1 MKRSAQPAAIDPATG
16 CIPGTSPHTGCM
28 PGTSPH
34 NGCMPGTSPHTGCA
48 GVLAGIRREA
58 TGSGSAIALLAAC
71 ALACTGGNE
80 APAPGAAA
88 GDAAQPNIVLVMTDD
103 QGYGDFG
110 FTGNPV
116 LQTPHLDALA
126 AQSATVE
133 RFYVSPVCTPTRASL
148 MTGRYNYR
156 TRAIDTYIGRA
167 MMEPEEV
174 TVAEMLR
181 DAGYATG
188 IFGKWHLGDAYPMR
202 AMDQG
207 FDESLVHR
215 GGGIGQPSD
224 PPGGEGRYT
233 DAVLFR
239 NGQREETTGYC
250 TDVYFDAA
258 FDFMER
264 AAAEGKPFFA
274 YVPTNAPHGPFHDV
288 PEDWLEHYRQTDLAA
303 ALLDPGH
310 ASEQVLDRLARS
322 YAMIANIDEN
332 VGRLMTRLDE
342 LGLAEN
348 TLVVFLVDNGPDR
361 DRYNAGLRGR
371 KGTVFE
377 GGIRSPLLVRWPA
390 QLPAGGE
397 PVDRIAAH
405 IDIAPTLLDAAGVQP
420 PAGLHLDGRNLLG
433 LLAGD
438 YRNGDDGGANGYG
451 DRGGRDGDRGGGRDG
466 DGNGGNNDGDRDVD
480 AAAWPD
486 RTLYFQFH
494 RGDEPTAFRS
504 FAAVG
509 QRYKLV
515 HPSPRGEGDWDGEL
529 HLELYDLQA
538 DPAETRNLIAG
549 TRAARSAPPATIAAS
564 PSSGS
569 RDDPTAVAA
578 AMSAA
583 YLEWFEDVSSTRPD
597 NYAPPRIVVG
607 TDHEPVTVLTRQ
619 DWRRITEDQGWRP
632 TSRGE
637 WLLSARED
645 ATFDVEVRLVA
656 GSTGPLRL
664 HLDDRTFEQD
674 LAPEQRTAVVE
685 QIAIAAG
692 DFALSAAAGEGDD
705 RRGAHQVVL
714 RRRH

>member
-1 MKRSAQPAAIDPATG
+1 
-16 CIPGTSPHTGCM
+16 
-28 PGTSPH
+28 
-34 NGCMPGTSPHTGCA
+34 
-48 GVLAGIRREA
+48 
-58 TGSGSAIALLAAC
+58 
-71 ALACTGGNE
+71 
-80 APAPGAAA
+80 
-88 GDAAQPNIVLVMTDD
+88 MTDD

-116 LQTPHLDALA
+116 VRTPHLDALA
-126 AQSATVE
+126 AQSAQVE

-174 TVAEMLR
+174 TVAELLR

-207 FDESLVHR
+207 FEESLVHR

-224 PPGGEGRYT
+224 PPGGEGKYT

-258 FDFMER
+258 FDFMEQ
-264 AAAEGKPFFA
+264 AAGAGRPFFA

-288 PEDWLEHYRQTDLAA
+288 PEDWLEHYRQADLSA
-303 ALLDPGH
+303 ALPDPDQ

-322 YAMIANIDEN
+322 YAMISNIDDN
-332 VGRLMTRLDE
+332 VGRLMARLDE

-371 KGTVFE
+371 KGSVFE
-377 GGIRSPLLVRWPA
+377 GGIRSPLLARWPA
-390 QLPAGGE
+390 RLPAGGE
-397 PVDRIAAH
+397 AVDRIGAH
-405 IDIAPTLLDAAGVQP
+405 IDITPTLLDAAGVEP
-420 PAGLHLDGRNLLG
+420 PAGLHLDGRSLLG
-433 LLAGD
+433 LLAGK
-438 YRNGDDGGANGYG
+438 
-451 DRGGRDGDRGGGRDG
+451 
-466 DGNGGNNDGDRDVD
+466 GNG
-480 AAAWPD
+480 AAWPE

-515 HPSPRGEGDWDGEL
+515 HPSPRGEGDWNGEL
-529 HLELYDLQA
+529 NLELYDLES
-538 DPAETRNLIAG
+538 DRGETRNLIDE
-549 TRAARSAPPATIAAS
+549 APEIAAGMS
-564 PSSGS
+564 
-569 RDDPTAVAA
+569 DD
-578 AMSAA
+578 
-583 YLEWFEDVSSTRPD
+583 YLEWFEDVSTTRPD

-607 TDHEPVTVLTRQ
+607 TDQEPVTVLTRQ
-619 DWRRITEDQGWRP
+619 DWRRITDDQGWRP
-632 TSRGE
+632 TSRGH
-637 WLLSARED
+637 WLLSAREEG
-645 ATFDVEVRLVA
+645 TFDVEVRLVA
-656 GSTGPLRL
+656 GSAGPVLLEMGDGTHRQ
-664 HLDDRTFEQD
+664 E
-674 LAPEQRTAVVE
+674 LAPEQGNVTFQGVAVP
-685 QIAIAAG
+685 AG

-714 RRRH
+714 RRR

>member
-1 MKRSAQPAAIDPATG
+1 MKRSAQPAAIEPATG
-16 CIPGTSPHTGCM
+16 C
-28 PGTSPH
+28 
-34 NGCMPGTSPHTGCA
+34 A
-48 GVLAGIRREA
+48 GALAGIRREA
-58 TGSGSAIALLAAC
+58 TACRHPASLAVALLVFALACGSGS
-71 ALACTGGNE
+71 E
-80 APAPGAAA
+80 APAPG
-88 GDAAQPNIVLVMTDD
+88 GGTERPNIVLVMTDD

-116 LQTPHLDALA
+116 IRTPHLDALA
-126 AQSATVE
+126 AQSAQVE

-167 MMEPEEV
+167 MMEPEE
-174 TVAEMLR
+174 TTIAEMLR

-207 FDESLVHR
+207 FAESLVHR

-224 PPGGEGRYT
+224 PPGGEGKYT

-258 FDFMER
+258 FEFMEK
-264 AAAEGKPFFA
+264 AAGEGRPFFA

-288 PEDWLEHYRQTDLAA
+288 PEDWLEHYRQVDLSA
-303 ALLDPGH
+303 ALPDPGQ
-310 ASEQVLDRLARS
+310 ASEQILDRLARS
-322 YAMIANIDEN
+322 YAMISNIDDN
-332 VGRLMTRLDE
+332 VGRLMARLDE
-342 LGLAEN
+342 LGLAEH

-377 GGIRSPLLVRWPA
+377 GGIRSPLLARWPA
-390 QLPAGGE
+390 RIPAGGDAI
-397 PVDRIAAH
+397 DRIGAH
-405 IDIAPTLLDAAGVQP
+405 IDLTPTLLDAASVEP
-420 PAGLHLDGRNLLG
+420 PPGLHLDGRSLLG
-433 LLAGD
+433 LLAGE
-438 YRNGDDGGANGYG
+438 GDD
-451 DRGGRDGDRGGGRDG
+451 
-466 DGNGGNNDGDRDVD
+466 D

-509 QRYKLV
+509 QRFKLV

-529 HLELYDLQA
+529 NLELYDLEA
-538 DPAETRNLIAG
+538 DPGESRNLIDDM
-549 TRAARSAPPATIAAS
+549 PEIAAGMS
-564 PSSGS
+564 
-569 RDDPTAVAA
+569 DD
-578 AMSAA
+578 
-583 YLEWFEDVSSTRPD
+583 YLEWFEDVSSTRPE

-619 DWRRITEDQGWRP
+619 DWRRITADQGWRP
-632 TSRGE
+632 TSRGR
-637 WLLSARED
+637 WLLSAREEG
-645 ATFDVEVRLVA
+645 TFDIEVRLVA
-656 GSTGPLRL
+656 GSAGPVLLEVGNETHRQ
-664 HLDDRTFEQD
+664 E
-674 LAPEQRTAVVE
+674 LAPEQGNATFEGTA
-685 QIAIAAG
+685 IPAG

-714 RRRH
+714 RRR

>member
-1 MKRSAQPAAIDPATG
+1 MKRSAQLVVVPLAVWTLGCDGGRPADEPAE
-16 CIPGTSPHTGCM
+16 
-28 PGTSPH
+28 
-34 NGCMPGTSPHTGCA
+34 
-48 GVLAGIRREA
+48 EA
-58 TGSGSAIALLAAC
+58 
-71 ALACTGGNE
+71 E
-80 APAPGAAA
+80 R
-88 GDAAQPNIVLVMTDD
+88 PNIVLVMTDD

-126 AQSATVE
+126 AQSAHVE

-174 TVAEMLR
+174 TIAEMLR

-188 IFGKWHLGDAYPMR
+188 IFGKWHLGDAHPMR

-207 FDESLVHR
+207 FEESLVHR

-224 PPGGEGRYT
+224 PPGGEGKYT

-239 NGQREETTGYC
+239 NGRREETTGYC

-264 AAAEGKPFFA
+264 AAGEGRPFFA

-288 PEDWLEHYRQTDLAA
+288 PEGWLEHYRQVDLSA
-303 ALLDPGH
+303 ALPDPARAG
-310 ASEQVLDRLARS
+310 EQVLDRLARS
-322 YAMIANIDEN
+322 YAMISNIDDN
-332 VGRLMTRLDE
+332 VGRLMARLDE

-377 GGIRSPLLVRWPA
+377 GGIRSPLLARWPA
-390 QLPAGGE
+390 RLSAGGDA
-397 PVDRIAAH
+397 VDRIAAH
-405 IDIAPTLLDAAGVQP
+405 IDIAPTLLEAAGVEP
-420 PAGLHLDGRNLLG
+420 PAGLHLDGRSLLG
-433 LLAGD
+433 LLAGE
-438 YRNGDDGGANGYG
+438 G
-451 DRGGRDGDRGGGRDG
+451 DGDP
-466 DGNGGNNDGDRDVD
+466 
-480 AAAWPD
+480 AAWPD

-529 HLELYDLQA
+529 KLELYDLEA
-538 DPAETRNLIAG
+538 DPGESRNLIDEL
-549 TRAARSAPPATIAAS
+549 PEIAAGMS
-564 PSSGS
+564 
-569 RDDPTAVAA
+569 DD
-578 AMSAA
+578 
-583 YLEWFEDVSSTRPD
+583 YLTWFDDVSSTRPD

-607 TDHEPVTVLTRQ
+607 TDQEPVTVLTRQ
-619 DWRRITEDQGWRP
+619 DWRRITDDQGWRP
-632 TSRGE
+632 TSRGQ
-637 WLLSARED
+637 WLLNAPAD
-645 ATFDVEVRLVA
+645 ATFDIEVRLVS
-656 GSTGPLRL
+656 GSTGPVL
-664 HLDDRTFEQD
+664 LDIGDRSHSQALT
-674 LAPEQRTAVVE
+674 PEQTTAVFEGV
-685 QIAIAAG
+685 AFPAG
-692 DFALSAAAGEGDD
+692 DFALAASAGEGVD

-714 RRRH
+714 ARR

>member
-1 MKRSAQPAAIDPATG
+1 MKRSAQLVVVPLAVWTLGCDGGRPADEPAE
-16 CIPGTSPHTGCM
+16 
-28 PGTSPH
+28 
-34 NGCMPGTSPHTGCA
+34 
-48 GVLAGIRREA
+48 EA
-58 TGSGSAIALLAAC
+58 
-71 ALACTGGNE
+71 E
-80 APAPGAAA
+80 R
-88 GDAAQPNIVLVMTDD
+88 PNIVLVMTDD

-126 AQSATVE
+126 AQSAQVE

-174 TVAEMLR
+174 TIAEMLR

-207 FDESLVHR
+207 FEESLVHR

-224 PPGGEGRYT
+224 PPGGEGKYT

-239 NGQREETTGYC
+239 NGRREETTGYC

-264 AAAEGKPFFA
+264 AAGEGRPFFA

-288 PEDWLEHYRQTDLAA
+288 PEDWLEHYRRVDLSA
-303 ALLDPGH
+303 ALPDPDRAG
-310 ASEQVLDRLARS
+310 EQVLDRLARS
-322 YAMIANIDEN
+322 YAMISNIDDN
-332 VGRLMTRLDE
+332 VGRLMARLDE
-342 LGLAEN
+342 LDLAEN

-377 GGIRSPLLVRWPA
+377 GGIRSPLLARWPA
-390 QLPAGGE
+390 RLPAGGDA
-397 PVDRIAAH
+397 VDRIAAH
-405 IDIAPTLLDAAGVQP
+405 IDITPTLLDAAGVEP
-420 PAGLHLDGRNLLG
+420 PGGLHLDGRSLLD

-438 YRNGDDGGANGYG
+438 GESDT
-451 DRGGRDGDRGGGRDG
+451 
-466 DGNGGNNDGDRDVD
+466 
-480 AAAWPD
+480 AAWPD

-509 QRYKLV
+509 QHHKLV
-515 HPSPRGEGDWDGEL
+515 HPSPRGEGDWNGEL
-529 HLELYDLQA
+529 NLELYDLEA
-538 DPAETRNLIAG
+538 DPGETRNLIDE
-549 TRAARSAPPATIAAS
+549 ATEIAAGMS
-564 PSSGS
+564 
-569 RDDPTAVAA
+569 DD
-578 AMSAA
+578 
-583 YLEWFEDVSSTRPD
+583 YLAWFEDVSSTRPD
-597 NYAPPRIVVG
+597 NYAPPRIIVG

-619 DWRRITEDQGWRP
+619 DWRRITADQGWQP
-632 TSRGE
+632 TSRGR
-637 WLLSARED
+637 WLLSAKED
-645 ATFDVEVRLVA
+645 ATFDIEVRLID
-656 GSTGPLRL
+656 GSAGPLRL
-664 HLDDRTFEQD
+664 DLGDRTLHRE
-674 LAPEQRTAVVE
+674 LAPDQSTAVFEEV
-685 QIAIAAG
+685 AIAAG
-692 DFALSAAAGEGDD
+692 DFALTAAAGEGED
-705 RRGAHQVVL
+705 RRGAYQVVL
-714 RRRH
+714 RRR

>member
-1 MKRSAQPAAIDPATG
+1 MKRSAQLVVVPLTVWTLGCDGGRPADEPAE
-16 CIPGTSPHTGCM
+16 
-28 PGTSPH
+28 
-34 NGCMPGTSPHTGCA
+34 
-48 GVLAGIRREA
+48 EA
-58 TGSGSAIALLAAC
+58 
-71 ALACTGGNE
+71 E
-80 APAPGAAA
+80 R
-88 GDAAQPNIVLVMTDD
+88 PNIVLVMTDD

-116 LQTPHLDALA
+116 LRTPHLDALA
-126 AQSATVE
+126 AQSAQVE

-174 TVAEMLR
+174 TIAEMLR

-207 FDESLVHR
+207 FEQSLVHR

-224 PPGGEGRYT
+224 PPGGEGKYT

-239 NGQREETTGYC
+239 NGRREETTGYC

-264 AAAEGKPFFA
+264 AAGEGRPFFA

-288 PEDWLEHYRQTDLAA
+288 PEDWLEHYRQVDLSP
-303 ALLDPGH
+303 ALPDPDQ
-310 ASEQVLDRLARS
+310 ASEQFLDRLARS
-322 YAMIANIDEN
+322 YAMISNIDDN
-332 VGRLMTRLDE
+332 VGRLMARLDE
-342 LGLAEN
+342 LGLAED

-377 GGIRSPLLVRWPA
+377 GGIRSPLLARWPA
-390 QLPAGGE
+390 RLPAGDDT
-397 PVDRIAAH
+397 VDRIAAH
-405 IDIAPTLLDAAGVQP
+405 IDIAPTLLAAAGVEP
-420 PAGLHLDGRNLLG
+420 PPGLHLDGRSLLG
-433 LLAGD
+433 LLAGE
-438 YRNGDDGGANGYG
+438 GDT
-451 DRGGRDGDRGGGRDG
+451 
-466 DGNGGNNDGDRDVD
+466 
-480 AAAWPD
+480 AAWPD

-494 RGDEPTAFRS
+494 RGDEPTALRS

-509 QRYKLV
+509 QRHKLV

-529 HLELYDLQA
+529 HLELYDLEA
-538 DPAETRNLIAG
+538 DPAETRNLIDD
-549 TRAARSAPPATIAAS
+549 APEIAAGMS
-564 PSSGS
+564 
-569 RDDPTAVAA
+569 DD
-578 AMSAA
+578 
-583 YLEWFEDVSSTRPD
+583 YLDWFEDVSSTRPD

-607 TDHEPVTVLTRQ
+607 TDQEPVTVLTRQ
-619 DWRRITEDQGWRP
+619 DWRRITDDQGWRP
-632 TSRGE
+632 TSRGR

-645 ATFDVEVRLVA
+645 ATFDIEVRLVA
-656 GSTGPLRL
+656 GSAGPLLLEVGDGTHRQEPGPEQASA
-664 HLDDRTFEQD
+664 TFEGI
-674 LAPEQRTAVVE
+674 AVP
-685 QIAIAAG
+685 AG
-692 DFALSAAAGEGDD
+692 DFELSAAAGEGDD

-714 RRRH
+714 RRRQGP

>member
-1 MKRSAQPAAIDPATG
+1 MKRSAQL
-16 CIPGTSPHTGCM
+16 
-28 PGTSPH
+28 
-34 NGCMPGTSPHTGCA
+34 
-48 GVLAGIRREA
+48 VVVLLAGWTLGCGGGSQDSES
-58 TGSGSAIALLAAC
+58 TGNA
-71 ALACTGGNE
+71 E
-80 APAPGAAA
+80 R
-88 GDAAQPNIVLVMTDD
+88 PNIVLVMTDD

-116 LQTPHLDALA
+116 IRTPHLDALA
-126 AQSATVE
+126 AQSAQVE

-174 TVAEMLR
+174 TIAEMLR

-207 FDESLVHR
+207 FEESLVHR

-224 PPGGEGRYT
+224 PPGGEGKYT

-258 FDFMER
+258 FDFMEQ
-264 AAAEGKPFFA
+264 AAEEGRPFFA

-288 PEDWLEHYRQTDLAA
+288 PEDWLEHYRQVDLSA
-303 ALLDPGH
+303 ALPVPDQ

-322 YAMIANIDEN
+322 YAMISNIDDN
-332 VGRLMTRLDE
+332 VGRLMARLDE

-361 DRYNAGLRGR
+361 DRYNTGLRGR

-377 GGIRSPLLVRWPA
+377 GGIRSPLLARWPGR
-390 QLPAGGE
+390 LPAGGDA
-397 PVDRIAAH
+397 VDRIAAH
-405 IDIAPTLLDAAGVQP
+405 IDIAPTLLAAASVEP
-420 PAGLHLDGRNLLG
+420 PAALHLDGRSLLG
-433 LLAGD
+433 LLAGE
-438 YRNGDDGGANGYG
+438 GDT
-451 DRGGRDGDRGGGRDG
+451 
-466 DGNGGNNDGDRDVD
+466 
-480 AAAWPD
+480 AAWPD

-494 RGDEPTAFRS
+494 RGDEPTALRS

-509 QRYKLV
+509 QRYKLA

-529 HLELYDLQA
+529 HLELYDLEA
-538 DPAETRNLIAG
+538 DPAETRNLIDD
-549 TRAARSAPPATIAAS
+549 APEIAAGMS
-564 PSSGS
+564 
-569 RDDPTAVAA
+569 DD
-578 AMSAA
+578 

-607 TDHEPVTVLTRQ
+607 TNQEPVTVLTRQ
-619 DWRRITEDQGWRP
+619 DWRRITDDQGWRP
-632 TSRGE
+632 TSRGR
-637 WLLSARED
+637 WLLSAREER
-645 ATFDVEVRLVA
+645 TFDIEVRLVA
-656 GSTGPLRL
+656 GSAGPVLLELGDGTYRQ
-664 HLDDRTFEQD
+664 EP
-674 LAPEQRTAVVE
+674 APEQGNVTFQGVAVP
-685 QIAIAAG
+685 AG
-692 DFALSAAAGEGDD
+692 DFELSAAAGEGDD

-714 RRRH
+714 RRHQGP

>member
-1 MKRSAQPAAIDPATG
+1 MKRSAQPAAIDPPTG

-34 NGCMPGTSPHTGCA
+34 TGCA
-48 GVLAGIRREA
+48 GALAGIRREA

-80 APAPGAAA
+80 APAPGANAA
-88 GDAAQPNIVLVMTDD
+88 PPNIVLVMTDD

-110 FTGNPV
+110 FAGNPV
-116 LQTPHLDALA
+116 LRTPHLDALA

-167 MMEPEEV
+167 LMEPAEV

-207 FDESLVHR
+207 FEESLVHR

-224 PPGGEGRYT
+224 PPGGEGKYT

-239 NGQREETTGYC
+239 NGLREETTGYC

-264 AAAEGKPFFA
+264 AAGEGRPFFA

-288 PEDWLEHYRQTDLAA
+288 PEDWLERYRQADLTA
-303 ALLDPGH
+303 ALLDPGQ

-322 YAMIANIDEN
+322 YAMIGNIDEN
-332 VGRLMTRLDE
+332 VGRLMAWLDE

-377 GGIRSPLLVRWPA
+377 GGIRSPLLARWPGR
-390 QLPAGGE
+390 LPAGGE

-420 PAGLHLDGRNLLG
+420 PAGLHLDGRSLFG

-438 YRNGDDGGANGYG
+438 GRNRGGGGANE
-451 DRGGRDGDRGGGRDG
+451 D
-466 DGNGGNNDGDRDVD
+466 
-480 AAAWPD
+480 AWPD

-494 RGDEPTAFRS
+494 RGNEPTAFRS

-529 HLELYDLQA
+529 DLELYDLQA
-538 DPAETRNLIAG
+538 DPAESRNLIDDLPEMAAG
-549 TRAARSAPPATIAAS
+549 
-564 PSSGS
+564 
-569 RDDPTAVAA
+569 
-578 AMSAA
+578 MSDA
-583 YLEWFEDVSSTRPD
+583 YEEWFEDVSSTRPD

-632 TSRGE
+632 TSRGQ

-664 HLDDRTFEQD
+664 HLGDRTFEQD
-674 LAPEQRTAVVE
+674 LAPDQRTAVVE
-685 QIAIAAG
+685 QVAIGPG

-714 RRRH
+714 RRR

>member
-1 MKRSAQPAAIDPATG
+1 MKRSAQPAAIDP
-16 CIPGTSPHTGCM
+16 HT
-28 PGTSPH
+28 
-34 NGCMPGTSPHTGCA
+34 GCMPGTSPHTGCA

-88 GDAAQPNIVLVMTDD
+88 ADAAQPNIVLVMTDD

-116 LQTPHLDALA
+116 LRTPHLDALA

-207 FDESLVHR
+207 FEESLVHR

-258 FDFMER
+258 FDFMAR
-264 AAAEGKPFFA
+264 AVAEGKPFFA

-288 PEDWLEHYRQTDLAA
+288 PEDWLEHYRQADLNP
-303 ALLDPGH
+303 ALLDSGQ

-332 VGRLMTRLDE
+332 VGRLMARLDE

-371 KGTVFE
+371 KGSVFE
-377 GGIRSPLLVRWPA
+377 GGIRSPLLARWPA
-390 QLPAGGE
+390 RLPAGGE

-420 PAGLHLDGRNLLG
+420 TAGLHLDGRSLLG

-438 YRNGDDGGANGYG
+438 GRNGGGGGAKGNADSSGNGDAAEDDGDSSGSG
-451 DRGGRDGDRGGGRDG
+451 DG
-466 DGNGGNNDGDRDVD
+466 DGRGEGDDD
-480 AAAWPD
+480 AWPD

-538 DPAETRNLIAG
+538 DPGETRNLIAG
-549 TRAARSAPPATIAAS
+549 TRTARSAPSTAVAAS

-569 RDDPTAVAA
+569 RDDPTEVAA
-578 AMSAA
+578 RMSHA
-583 YLEWFEDVSSTRPD
+583 YLEWFENVSSTRPD

-619 DWRRITEDQGWRP
+619 DWRRTTADQGWRP
-632 TSRGE
+632 TSRGQ

-664 HLDDRTFEQD
+664 HLGDRTFEQD
-674 LAPEQRTAVVE
+674 LAPDQRTAVVE
-685 QIAIAAG
+685 QVAIAPG

-705 RRGAHQVVL
+705 RRGAHQVML
-714 RRRH
+714 RRR

>member
-1 MKRSAQPAAIDPATG
+1 MKRSAQPATIEPATG
-16 CIPGTSPHTGCM
+16 C
-28 PGTSPH
+28 
-34 NGCMPGTSPHTGCA
+34 A
-48 GVLAGIRREA
+48 GALAGTRREA
-58 TGSGSAIALLAAC
+58 AGSGAASPAVALLAVC
-71 ALACTGGNE
+71 ALACGSGSD
-80 APAPGAAA
+80 APAPGD
-88 GDAAQPNIVLVMTDD
+88 GTEPPNIVLVMTDD

-110 FTGNPV
+110 FAGNPV
-116 LQTPHLDALA
+116 VRTPRLDVLA
-126 AQSATVE
+126 AQSAQVE

-174 TVAEMLR
+174 TIAEMLR

-207 FDESLVHR
+207 FEESLVHR

-239 NGQREETTGYC
+239 SGQREETTGYC

-258 FDFMER
+258 FDFIER
-264 AAAEGKPFFA
+264 AAGDGRPFFA

-288 PEDWLEHYRQTDLAA
+288 PEDWLEHYRQADLSA
-303 ALLDPGH
+303 ALADPDQ
-310 ASEQVLDRLARS
+310 ASEQILDRLARS
-322 YAMIANIDEN
+322 YAMISNIDDN
-332 VGRLMTRLDE
+332 VGRLMARLDE

-371 KGTVFE
+371 KGSVFE
-377 GGIRSPLLVRWPA
+377 GGIRSPLLARWPA
-390 QLPAGGE
+390 RLPAGAE
-397 PVDRIAAH
+397 AVDRIGAH
-405 IDIAPTLLDAAGVQP
+405 IDITPTLLDAAGVEP
-420 PAGLHLDGRNLLG
+420 PAGLHLDGRSLLG
-433 LLAGD
+433 LLAGK
-438 YRNGDDGGANGYG
+438 
-451 DRGGRDGDRGGGRDG
+451 
-466 DGNGGNNDGDRDVD
+466 GNG
-480 AAAWPD
+480 AAWPE

-515 HPSPRGEGDWDGEL
+515 HPSPRGEGDWNGEL
-529 HLELYDLQA
+529 NLELYDLES
-538 DPAETRNLIAG
+538 DRGETRNLIDE
-549 TRAARSAPPATIAAS
+549 APEIAAGMS
-564 PSSGS
+564 
-569 RDDPTAVAA
+569 DD
-578 AMSAA
+578 
-583 YLEWFEDVSSTRPD
+583 YLEWFEDVSTTRPD

-607 TDHEPVTVLTRQ
+607 TDQEPVTVLTRQ
-619 DWRRITEDQGWRP
+619 DWRRITDDQGWRP
-632 TSRGE
+632 TSRGR
-637 WLLSARED
+637 WLLSAPGD
-645 ATFDVEVRLVA
+645 ATFDIEVRLVD

-664 HLDDRTFEQD
+664 DLGDRTLHRE
-674 LAPEQRTAVVE
+674 LAPDQSTAVFEEV
-685 QIAIAAG
+685 AVAAG
-692 DFALSAAAGEGDD
+692 DFALTAAAGEGDA

-714 RRRH
+714 RRR

>member
-1 MKRSAQPAAIDPATG
+1 MKRSAQPAAIDPPTG
-16 CIPGTSPHTGCM
+16 CIPGTSPPTGCMPGTSPHTGCM
-28 PGTSPH
+28 PGTSPPT
-34 NGCMPGTSPHTGCA
+34 GCMPGTSPPTGCA
-48 GVLAGIRREA
+48 GALAGIRREA

-88 GDAAQPNIVLVMTDD
+88 ADAAQPNIVLVMTDD

-116 LQTPHLDALA
+116 LRTPHLDALA

-207 FDESLVHR
+207 FEESLVHR

-224 PPGGEGRYT
+224 PPGGEGKYT

-264 AAAEGKPFFA
+264 AVAEGRPFFA

-288 PEDWLEHYRQTDLAA
+288 PKDWLEHYRQVDLSA
-303 ALLDPGH
+303 ALADPEQ
-310 ASEQVLDRLARS
+310 ASEQDLDRLARS
-322 YAMIANIDEN
+322 YAMISNIDEN
-332 VGRLMTRLDE
+332 VGRLMTRLEE

-377 GGIRSPLLVRWPA
+377 GGIRSPLLARWPGR
-390 QLPAGGE
+390 LPAGGE

-405 IDIAPTLLDAAGVQP
+405 IDIAPTLLDAAGVEP
-420 PAGLHLDGRNLLG
+420 PAGLHLDGRSLLG
-433 LLAGD
+433 LLAG
-438 YRNGDDGGANGYG
+438 GGANGG
-451 DRGGRDGDRGGGRDG
+451 SDGNRDGGT
-466 DGNGGNNDGDRDVD
+466 
-480 AAAWPD
+480 AAWPD

-529 HLELYDLQA
+529 DLELYDLLA
-538 DPAETRNLIAG
+538 DPAESRNLIAG
-549 TRAARSAPPATIAAS
+549 TRAARSAPPATSAAS

-619 DWRRITEDQGWRP
+619 DWRRITADQGWRP

-637 WLLSARED
+637 WLLSALGD

-664 HLDDRTFEQD
+664 HLGDRTFEQD

-685 QIAIAAG
+685 QVAIAAG

-714 RRRH
+714 RRR

>member
-1 MKRSAQPAAIDPATG
+1 MKRSAQ
-16 CIPGTSPHTGCM
+16 
-28 PGTSPH
+28 
-34 NGCMPGTSPHTGCA
+34 
-48 GVLAGIRREA
+48 LAVV
-58 TGSGSAIALLAAC
+58 LLAAGTVGC
-71 ALACTGGNE
+71 GSGGEGPEAGGNAE
-80 APAPGAAA
+80 R
-88 GDAAQPNIVLVMTDD
+88 PNIVLVMTDD

-116 LQTPHLDALA
+116 IQTPHLDALA
-126 AQSATVE
+126 AQSAQVE

-167 MMEPEEV
+167 MMEPEEI
-174 TVAEMLR
+174 TIAEMLR

-207 FDESLVHR
+207 FEESLVHR

-224 PPGGEGRYT
+224 PPGGEGKYT

-258 FDFMER
+258 FEFMEQ
-264 AAAEGKPFFA
+264 AAGEGRPFFA

-288 PEDWLEHYRQTDLAA
+288 PEDWLEHYRQADLSA
-303 ALLDPGH
+303 ALPDPGQ

-322 YAMIANIDEN
+322 YAMISNIDDN
-332 VGRLMTRLDE
+332 VGRLVARLDE
-342 LGLAEN
+342 LGLAED

-377 GGIRSPLLVRWPA
+377 GGIRSPLLARWPA
-390 QLPAGGE
+390 RLPAGGE
-397 PVDRIAAH
+397 SVDRIGAH
-405 IDIAPTLLDAAGVQP
+405 IDITPTLLDAAGVEP
-420 PAGLHLDGRNLLG
+420 PAGLHLDGRSLLG
-433 LLAGD
+433 LLAGE
-438 YRNGDDGGANGYG
+438 GDT
-451 DRGGRDGDRGGGRDG
+451 
-466 DGNGGNNDGDRDVD
+466 
-480 AAAWPD
+480 AAWPD

-509 QRYKLV
+509 QRHKLV

-529 HLELYDLQA
+529 HLELYDLEA
-538 DPAETRNLIAG
+538 DPGETRNLIDD
-549 TRAARSAPPATIAAS
+549 APEIAAGMS
-564 PSSGS
+564 
-569 RDDPTAVAA
+569 DD
-578 AMSAA
+578 
-583 YLEWFEDVSSTRPD
+583 YLAWFEDVSSTRPD

-607 TDHEPVTVLTRQ
+607 TDQEPVTVLTRQ
-619 DWRRITEDQGWRP
+619 DWRRITDDQGWRP
-632 TSRGE
+632 TSRGR

-645 ATFDVEVRLVA
+645 ATFDIEVRLVA
-656 GSTGPLRL
+656 GSAGPLLLEVGDGTHRQEPGPEQASA
-664 HLDDRTFEQD
+664 TFEGI
-674 LAPEQRTAVVE
+674 AVP
-685 QIAIAAG
+685 AG

-714 RRRH
+714 RRRQGP

>member
-1 MKRSAQPAAIDPATG
+1 MKRSAQFVVVPLAVWTLGCDGGRPAE
-16 CIPGTSPHTGCM
+16 
-28 PGTSPH
+28 
-34 NGCMPGTSPHTGCA
+34 
-48 GVLAGIRREA
+48 EA
-58 TGSGSAIALLAAC
+58 
-71 ALACTGGNE
+71 E
-80 APAPGAAA
+80 R
-88 GDAAQPNIVLVMTDD
+88 PNIVLVMTDD

-126 AQSATVE
+126 AQSAHVE

-207 FDESLVHR
+207 FEESLVHR

-224 PPGGEGRYT
+224 PPGGEGKYT

-239 NGQREETTGYC
+239 SGQREETTGYC

-258 FDFMER
+258 FEFMEQ
-264 AAAEGKPFFA
+264 AAGEGRPFFA
-274 YVPTNAPHGPFHDV
+274 YVPTNAPHGPFRDV
-288 PEDWLEHYRQTDLAA
+288 PEDWLEHYRQVDLSA
-303 ALLDPGH
+303 ALPDPDQ

-322 YAMIANIDEN
+322 YAMISNIDDN
-332 VGRLMTRLDE
+332 VGRLMARLDE
-342 LGLAEN
+342 MGLAEN

-377 GGIRSPLLVRWPA
+377 GGIRSPLLARWPER
-390 QLPAGGE
+390 LPAGGDA
-397 PVDRIAAH
+397 VDRVAAH
-405 IDIAPTLLDAAGVQP
+405 IDITPTLLEAAGVQP
-420 PAGLHLDGRNLLG
+420 PAGLRLDGRSLLG

-438 YRNGDDGGANGYG
+438 GESDT
-451 DRGGRDGDRGGGRDG
+451 
-466 DGNGGNNDGDRDVD
+466 
-480 AAAWPD
+480 AAWPD

-494 RGDEPTAFRS
+494 RGDEPDAFRS

-529 HLELYDLQA
+529 RLELYDLEA
-538 DPAETRNLIAG
+538 DPGESRNLVTEQSEI
-549 TRAARSAPPATIAAS
+549 AARMS
-564 PSSGS
+564 
-569 RDDPTAVAA
+569 DD
-578 AMSAA
+578 
-583 YLEWFEDVSSTRPD
+583 YRQWFEDVSSTRPD

-607 TDHEPVTVLTRQ
+607 TDQEPVTVLTRQ
-619 DWRRITEDQGWRP
+619 DWRRITDDQGWRP
-632 TSRGE
+632 TSRGQ
-637 WLLSARED
+637 WLLSAPGD
-645 ATFDVEVRLVA
+645 ATFDIEVRLID
-656 GSTGPLRL
+656 GSAGPLRL
-664 HLDDRTFEQD
+664 DLGDRTLRRE
-674 LAPEQRTAVVE
+674 LAPGQGMAVFEEV
-685 QIAIAAG
+685 AVAAG
-692 DFALSAAAGEGDD
+692 DFALTAAAGEGDA
-705 RRGAHQVVL
+705 RRGAYQVVL
-714 RRRH
+714 RRR

>member
-1 MKRSAQPAAIDPATG
+1 MKRSAQL
-16 CIPGTSPHTGCM
+16 
-28 PGTSPH
+28 
-34 NGCMPGTSPHTGCA
+34 
-48 GVLAGIRREA
+48 VVVLLAGWTLGCGGGSQDSES
-58 TGSGSAIALLAAC
+58 TGNA
-71 ALACTGGNE
+71 E
-80 APAPGAAA
+80 R
-88 GDAAQPNIVLVMTDD
+88 PNIVLVMTDD

-116 LQTPHLDALA
+116 IQTPHLDALA
-126 AQSATVE
+126 AQSAQVE

-174 TVAEMLR
+174 TIAEMLR

-207 FDESLVHR
+207 FEESLVHR

-224 PPGGEGRYT
+224 PPGGEGKYT

-264 AAAEGKPFFA
+264 AAGEGRPFFA

-288 PEDWLEHYRQTDLAA
+288 PDDWLEHYRQVDLSA
-303 ALLDPGH
+303 ALPDPDQ
-310 ASEQVLDRLARS
+310 ASEQILDRLARS
-322 YAMIANIDEN
+322 YAMISNIDDN
-332 VGRLMTRLDE
+332 VGRLMARLDE

-377 GGIRSPLLVRWPA
+377 GGIRSPLLARWPA
-390 QLPAGGE
+390 RLPAGGDA
-397 PVDRIAAH
+397 VDRIAAH
-405 IDIAPTLLDAAGVQP
+405 IDIAPTLLAAAGVEP
-420 PAGLHLDGRNLLG
+420 PPGLHLDGRSLVG
-433 LLAGD
+433 LLAGE
-438 YRNGDDGGANGYG
+438 GDT
-451 DRGGRDGDRGGGRDG
+451 
-466 DGNGGNNDGDRDVD
+466 
-480 AAAWPD
+480 AAWPD

-494 RGDEPTAFRS
+494 RGDEPTALRS

-509 QRYKLV
+509 QRHKLV

-529 HLELYDLQA
+529 HLELYDLEA
-538 DPAETRNLIAG
+538 DPAETRNLIDD
-549 TRAARSAPPATIAAS
+549 APEIAAGMS
-564 PSSGS
+564 
-569 RDDPTAVAA
+569 DD
-578 AMSAA
+578 

-607 TDHEPVTVLTRQ
+607 TDQEPVTVLTRQ
-619 DWRRITEDQGWRP
+619 DWRRITDDQGWRP
-632 TSRGE
+632 TSRGR
-637 WLLSARED
+637 WLLSAREER
-645 ATFDVEVRLVA
+645 TFDIEVRLVA
-656 GSTGPLRL
+656 GSAGPVLLELGDGTYRQ
-664 HLDDRTFEQD
+664 EP
-674 LAPEQRTAVVE
+674 APEQANVTFEGVAVP
-685 QIAIAAG
+685 AG
-692 DFALSAAAGEGDD
+692 DFELSAAAGEGDD

-714 RRRH
+714 RRHQGP

>member
-1 MKRSAQPAAIDPATG
+1 MKRSAQL
-16 CIPGTSPHTGCM
+16 
-28 PGTSPH
+28 
-34 NGCMPGTSPHTGCA
+34 
-48 GVLAGIRREA
+48 VVVLLAGWTLGCGGGSQDSES
-58 TGSGSAIALLAAC
+58 TGNA
-71 ALACTGGNE
+71 E
-80 APAPGAAA
+80 R
-88 GDAAQPNIVLVMTDD
+88 PNIVLVMTDD

-116 LQTPHLDALA
+116 IRTPHLDALA
-126 AQSATVE
+126 AQSAQVE

-174 TVAEMLR
+174 TIAEMLR

-207 FDESLVHR
+207 FEESLVHR

-224 PPGGEGRYT
+224 PPGGEGKYT

-258 FDFMER
+258 FDFMEQ
-264 AAAEGKPFFA
+264 AAEEGRPFFA

-288 PEDWLEHYRQTDLAA
+288 PEDWLEHYRQVDLSA
-303 ALLDPGH
+303 ALPVPDL

-322 YAMIANIDEN
+322 YAMISNIDDN
-332 VGRLMTRLDE
+332 VGRLMARLDE

-361 DRYNAGLRGR
+361 DRYNTGLRGR

-377 GGIRSPLLVRWPA
+377 GGIRSPLLARWPGR
-390 QLPAGGE
+390 LPAGGDA
-397 PVDRIAAH
+397 VDRIAAH
-405 IDIAPTLLDAAGVQP
+405 IDIAPTLLAAASVEP
-420 PAGLHLDGRNLLG
+420 PAALHLDGRSLLG
-433 LLAGD
+433 LLAGE
-438 YRNGDDGGANGYG
+438 GDT
-451 DRGGRDGDRGGGRDG
+451 
-466 DGNGGNNDGDRDVD
+466 
-480 AAAWPD
+480 AAWPD

-494 RGDEPTAFRS
+494 RGDEPTALRS

-509 QRYKLV
+509 QRYKLA

-529 HLELYDLQA
+529 HLELYDLEA
-538 DPAETRNLIAG
+538 DPAETRNLIDD
-549 TRAARSAPPATIAAS
+549 APEIAAGMS
-564 PSSGS
+564 
-569 RDDPTAVAA
+569 DD
-578 AMSAA
+578 

-607 TDHEPVTVLTRQ
+607 TNQEPVTVLTRQ
-619 DWRRITEDQGWRP
+619 DWRRITDDQGWRP
-632 TSRGE
+632 TSRGR
-637 WLLSARED
+637 WLLSAREER
-645 ATFDVEVRLVA
+645 TFDIEVRLVA
-656 GSTGPLRL
+656 GSAGPVLLELGDGTYRQ
-664 HLDDRTFEQD
+664 EP
-674 LAPEQRTAVVE
+674 APEQGNVTFQGVAVP
-685 QIAIAAG
+685 AG
-692 DFALSAAAGEGDD
+692 DFELSAAAGEGDD

-714 RRRH
+714 RRHQGP

>member
-1 MKRSAQPAAIDPATG
+1 MKRSAQ
-16 CIPGTSPHTGCM
+16 
-28 PGTSPH
+28 
-34 NGCMPGTSPHTGCA
+34 
-48 GVLAGIRREA
+48 LAVV
-58 TGSGSAIALLAAC
+58 LLAAGTVGC
-71 ALACTGGNE
+71 GSGGD
-80 APAPGAAA
+80 APAA
-88 GDAAQPNIVLVMTDD
+88 GDGTEPPNIVLVMTDD

-110 FTGNPV
+110 FAGNPV
-116 LQTPHLDALA
+116 VRTPHLDALA
-126 AQSATVE
+126 AQSAQVE

-207 FDESLVHR
+207 FEESLVHR

-224 PPGGEGRYT
+224 PPGGEGKYT

-258 FDFMER
+258 FEFMEQ
-264 AAAEGKPFFA
+264 AAGEGRPFFA

-288 PEDWLEHYRQTDLAA
+288 PDDWLEHYRQVDLTA
-303 ALLDPGH
+303 ALPDPDQ
-310 ASEQVLDRLARS
+310 ASEQILDRLARS
-322 YAMIANIDEN
+322 YAMISNIDDN
-332 VGRLMTRLDE
+332 VGRLMARLDE
-342 LGLAEN
+342 LGLAAN

-377 GGIRSPLLVRWPA
+377 GGIRSPLLARWPA
-390 QLPAGGE
+390 RLQAGRDA
-397 PVDRIAAH
+397 VDRIGAH
-405 IDIAPTLLDAAGVQP
+405 IDITPTLLDAAGVQP
-420 PAGLHLDGRNLLG
+420 PAGLHLDGRSLLG
-433 LLAGD
+433 LLAGE
-438 YRNGDDGGANGYG
+438 GDT
-451 DRGGRDGDRGGGRDG
+451 
-466 DGNGGNNDGDRDVD
+466 
-480 AAAWPD
+480 AAWPD

-515 HPSPRGEGDWDGEL
+515 HPSPRGEGDWNGEL
-529 HLELYDLQA
+529 NLELYDLES
-538 DPAETRNLIAG
+538 DRGETLNLIYE
-549 TRAARSAPPATIAAS
+549 APEIAAGMS
-564 PSSGS
+564 
-569 RDDPTAVAA
+569 DD
-578 AMSAA
+578 

-607 TDHEPVTVLTRQ
+607 TDQEPVTVLTRQ
-619 DWRRITEDQGWRP
+619 DWRRITDDQGWRP
-632 TSRGE
+632 TSRGR
-637 WLLSARED
+637 WLLSAREEG
-645 ATFDVEVRLVA
+645 TFDIEVRLVA
-656 GSTGPLRL
+656 GSAGPVLLEVGDGTHR
-664 HLDDRTFEQD
+664 RE
-674 LAPEQRTAVVE
+674 LAPEQANVTFEGVAVP
-685 QIAIAAG
+685 AG

-714 RRRH
+714 RRR